1 MTHLA
6 DDDMVLHY
14 YDEAGTTAEVADHLA
29 TCAECREQYAVLE
42 RTLGAISASPVPER
56 DESYGRVVWARLR
69 PQIEAIGVPTRSK
82 WLPWRLALWPRF
94 ALAGALAVLVIGA
107 FLAGRAWQ
115 RVPPPAAPGVA
126 EVALQGQDR
135 ILMVA
140 VAQHLER
147 SARMLVELT
156 NQPMG
161 ATIDISTEQSRASDL
176 IAAGRLYR
184 QAALRAG
191 EGGLANVLED
201 IERVFSEITNS
212 PSSVSRAD
220 MNLIRQRLE
229 DTGLLFKVRVAES
242 HVRQRQVEQT
252 RPAGPRLSQTKVG

>member
-14 YDEAGTTAEVADHLA
+14 YDEDGAAPEFVGHLE
-29 TCAECREQYAVLE
+29 TCAQCRDRYAALQ
-42 RTLGAISASPVPER
+42 RTLGAISESPVPDR

-69 PQIEAIGVPTRSK
+69 PEIEAMGVPSRSR
-82 WLPWRLALWPRF
+82 WLLWRLAPWPRF
-94 ALAGALAVLVIGA
+94 ALAGGLAVLLVGA
-107 FLAGRAWQ
+107 FLVGRAWQ
-115 RVPPPAAPGVA
+115 RVPPPATPGIA

-147 SARMLVELT
+147 SARMLVEFA
-156 NQPMG
+156 NQPVG
-161 ATIDISTEQSRASDL
+161 ANLDISTEQSRASDL

-201 IERVFSEITNS
+201 IERVFSEITNR
-212 PSSVSRAD
+212 PSSVSRAE
-220 MNLIRQRLE
+220 MNLIRQRLD

-242 HVRQRQVEQT
+242 QVRQRQIEPT